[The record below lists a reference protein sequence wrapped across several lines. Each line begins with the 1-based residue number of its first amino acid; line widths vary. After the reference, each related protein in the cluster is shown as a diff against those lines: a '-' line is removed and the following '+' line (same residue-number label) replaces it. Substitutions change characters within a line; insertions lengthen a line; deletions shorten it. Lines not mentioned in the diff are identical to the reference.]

1 MKKIVLTLTL
11 ILITTNAYAEWT
23 FYGKNTESSVFFY
36 DKSTLIRNGNKV
48 KVWSYFN
55 FSPNN
60 EKAKSLNMFSARML
74 EEIDCV
80 NQTLKRLSTH
90 FFTEPDLNGDMSNDT
105 KSNPTIVYIAPDSIN
120 TTLMK
125 LVCKK

>member
-1 MKKIVLTLTL
+1 MKTLLL
-11 ILITTNAYAEWT
+11 ILSLLLITTNAYAEWT
-23 FYGKNTESSVFFY
+23 FYGENGDNSVFFY

-80 NQTLKRLSTH
+80 NQTLKRLSVH
-90 FFTEPDLNGDMSNDT
+90 SFTEPDLNGDMSNDT

-125 LVCKK
+125 LACKK